1 MVRNFYRKKFCRQQ
15 NFIFRKVP
23 IKKMRFEPQIDIIDQ
38 KLTHVASGEVGEF
51 LIFAE
56 KKTYAFWRGKK

>member
-1 MVRNFYRKKFCRQQ
+1 
-15 NFIFRKVP
+15 
-23 IKKMRFEPQIDIIDQ
+23 MRFEPQIDIIDQ